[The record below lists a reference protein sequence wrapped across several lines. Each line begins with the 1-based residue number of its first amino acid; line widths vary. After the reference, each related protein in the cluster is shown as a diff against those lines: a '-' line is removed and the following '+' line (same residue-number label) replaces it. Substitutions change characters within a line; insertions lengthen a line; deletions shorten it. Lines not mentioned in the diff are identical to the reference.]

1 MFLEIEEIK
10 QLFDDWE
17 SRLNNEQKTHMHFYS
32 FRNFL
37 FHFDKLSSNGKEN
50 VLRLFN
56 KYILVVENA
65 GFYFDKLE
73 SYEIAKQYLDGIA
86 PYYKNLNFKLNFK
99 LRFVFYWGLL
109 IDFLLFVAH
118 VLPEFYGF
126 PIPILTLIMLSYH
139 LYLFF
144 FKKRRKL
151 IYGIFY

>member
-10 QLFDDWE
+10 HLFDDWE
-17 SRLNNEQKTHMHFYS
+17 SRLGKEQKTYMHFYS

-50 VLRLFN
+50 VLRLLN
-56 KYILVVENA
+56 KYIIVVEKA
-65 GFYFDKLE
+65 GFYFDKIE

-86 PYYKNLNFKLNFK
+86 PYYKNLNFKLNLK
-99 LRFVFYWGLL
+99 LRFVLHWGLL
-109 IDFLLFVAH
+109 TDLLLFVAN